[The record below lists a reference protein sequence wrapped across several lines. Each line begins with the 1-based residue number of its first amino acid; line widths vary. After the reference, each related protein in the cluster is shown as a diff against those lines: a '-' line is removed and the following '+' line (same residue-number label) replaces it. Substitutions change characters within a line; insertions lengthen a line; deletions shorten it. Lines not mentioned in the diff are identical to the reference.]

1 MAKIGGITILCLVA
15 LRLACGYHFFSQGLE
30 KLDPNWTSA
39 GFLRGAKGPLAPMY
53 KKYVAAPH
61 RAEELL
67 ATPGEGKSPTAELEA
82 EIVEDWRQL
91 TEQFTSLAGQ
101 TEASIKAA
109 KAALENRIKQL
120 GIYLNGDP
128 AAKPLPTTGE
138 APAIADY
145 QHELTRLADDEQVA
159 PEGTLPFNDQ
169 RVTESRAKLYGT
181 AQKWIGDIVG
191 FDNALASDLQAAAPE
206 GVSPEAVNNLLSP
219 PTPLSIVDK
228 RVTWVVLGAGIC
240 LLLGFATRLGALAA
254 AGFLLSVM
262 ATQPPWVYG
271 ANTEYFFYQL
281 VELMALLTIAAVG
294 AGRWLGFDG
303 VISRLFFGP
312 PSKDF

>member
-30 KLDPNWTSA
+30 KLEPGWTSA

-61 RAEELL
+61 RADELL
-67 ATPGEGKSPTAELEA
+67 ATPGEGKSPTADLEA
-82 EIVEDWRQL
+82 EIVEDWRRL

-101 TEASIKAA
+101 TEESIKTA

-120 GIYLNGDP
+120 SVYFNGD
-128 AAKPLPTTGE
+128 ATTVGE
-138 APAIADY
+138 SGAIADY
-145 QHELTRLADDEQVA
+145 QHDLNVRLAEEEQVA
-159 PEGTLPFNDQ
+159 PAGTLPYNDK
-169 RVTESRAKLYGT
+169 RVTENRAKLYGT
-181 AQKWIGDIVG
+181 AQKWVGDIVG
-191 FDNALASDLQAAAPE
+191 FDKALESDLLAATPDS
-206 GVSPEAVNNLLSP
+206 VSSEAVNNLLSP

-228 RVTWVVLGAGIC
+228 RVTWVVLGAGVS

-262 ATQPPWVYG
+262 STQPPWVYG

-281 VELMALLTIAAVG
+281 VEFFALLTIAAVG

-303 VISRLFFGP
+303 VIFRLFFGP

>member
-67 ATPGEGKSPTAELEA
+67 ATKPAEGKSATADLEA
-82 EIVEDWRQL
+82 EIVEDWRRL

-101 TEASIKAA
+101 TEESIKSA

-120 GIYLNGDP
+120 GVYFNGD
-128 AAKPLPTTGE
+128 ATTVGQSS
-138 APAIADY
+138 AIADY
-145 QHELTRLADDEQVA
+145 QHELTRLAEDEQVA
-159 PEGTLPFNDQ
+159 PAGTLPFNDK
-169 RVTESRAKLYGT
+169 RVTENRAKLYST

-191 FDNALASDLQAAAPE
+191 FDNALASDLRSAAPE
-206 GVSPEAVNNLLSP
+206 GVSSEAVSNLLSP
-219 PTPLSIVDK
+219 PTPLSIVDQ
-228 RVTWVVLGAGIC
+228 RVTWVVLGAGVC

-281 VELMALLTIAAVG
+281 VEFFALLTLAAVG

-303 VISRLFFGP
+303 VIYRLFFGL